1 MYGLP
6 KVHKPNSLLRPVVSL
21 INSPTFAMAKMF
33 NNIFKKSLE
42 TPLTQIK
49 NSYNFKHMVCSS

>member
-6 KVHKPNSLLRPVVSL
+6 KVHKPNCPLRPPVSL
-21 INSPTFAMAKMF
+21 INSPTFLMDKMF

-42 TPLTQIK
+42 TPLTEIK
-49 NSYNFKHMVCSS
+49 NSYSFKYMMTS